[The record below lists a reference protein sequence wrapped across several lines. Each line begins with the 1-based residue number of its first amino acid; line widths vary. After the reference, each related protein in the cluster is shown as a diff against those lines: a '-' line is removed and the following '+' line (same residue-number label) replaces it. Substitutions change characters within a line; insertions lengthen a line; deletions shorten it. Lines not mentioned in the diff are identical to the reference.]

1 MNEKK
6 LSEMTVGEFLHTPEF
21 VKNLSRVW
29 KEAKG
34 LRTKARKEAAKKKA
48 TLCAHPID
56 KLPESAEELR
66 DIYCDIINKVS
77 NLPMAQRELVKM
89 FCFEAYKQTVK
100 DMQAKETN

>member
-21 VKNLSRVW
+21 VKNLSRIW
-29 KEAKG
+29 KQAKG
-34 LRTKARKEAAKKKA
+34 LRTKARMDAKSKNA
-48 TLCAHPID
+48 TLKAHPID

-66 DIYCDIINKVS
+66 DIYCDIINKAS
-77 NLPMAQRELVKM
+77 NLPMTQREIVKM
-89 FCFEAYKQTVK
+89 FCFDAYKQTVK